1 MTADPSSPS
10 LKSHLGALLEALLN
24 EAVALD
30 PDLPGELAALD
41 GRSITLT
48 WNGPEWALRVRVEQD
63 RLRVGPAEG
72 AASDVSLRTTLG
84 GLIGLLLPSASDRL
98 PAGRV
103 QISGDAELM
112 RRIEKLSRRFDPD
125 WERAFAARLGPVIG
139 PQVARHL
146 RDAFGWMRDSARG
159 LAESGAEYV
168 QEESRD
174 VVAGHEL
181 DAFGEEVDLLRDDAE
196 RLDSRVQRLLRQPG
210 AR

>member
-1 MTADPSSPS
+1 MNTAAAPTSP
-10 LKSHLGALLEALLN
+10 KAYLGALLEALLN
-24 EAVALD
+24 QTIALD
-30 PDLPGELAALD
+30 PDLPGELKALD

-48 WNGPEWALRVRVEQD
+48 WNGPEWALRIHVEGAQ
-63 RLRVGPAEG
+63 LRVGPAAG
-72 AASDVSLRTTLG
+72 SDSDVSLRTTLG
-84 GLIGLLLPSASDRL
+84 GLIGLLRPAASDSL

-112 RRIEKLSRRFDPD
+112 RHIEKLSRRFDPD
-125 WERAFAARLGPVIG
+125 WESAFAARLGPIFG

-146 RDAFGWMRDSARG
+146 RQGFQWLRESALG

-181 DAFGEEVDLLRDDAE
+181 DTFAEDVDRLRDDVE
-196 RLDSRVQRLLRQPG
+196 RIEVRLQRLARQQG
-210 AR
+210 AS